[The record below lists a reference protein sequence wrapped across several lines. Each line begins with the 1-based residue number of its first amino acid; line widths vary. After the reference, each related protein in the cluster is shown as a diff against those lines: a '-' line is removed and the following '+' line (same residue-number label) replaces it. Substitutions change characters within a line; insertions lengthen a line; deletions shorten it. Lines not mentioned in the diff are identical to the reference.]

1 MGGEGRDS
9 SLGWWGVCL
18 WGTLTIV
25 RLVKPLKIRAIRP
38 QLDLTLLHLFSLCLG
53 VAALW
58 LPLDR
63 HLQVRKKEPNQNH
76 KQVGFS
82 SLHLILLLQK
92 TGAPWGS

>member
-1 MGGEGRDS
+1 MGGEGRES

-25 RLVKPLKIRAIRP
+25 RLVKPLKITVIRVISP
-38 QLDLTLLHLFSLCLG
+38 QLDLTLVHLFSLCLG

-63 HLQVRKKEPNQNH
+63 HLQVGKK
-76 KQVGFS
+76 
-82 SLHLILLLQK
+82 
-92 TGAPWGS
+92 

>member
-1 MGGEGRDS
+1 MGGEGRES

-25 RLVKPLKIRAIRP
+25 RLVKPLKMRVIRP
-38 QLDLTLLHLFSLCLG
+38 QLDLILVHLFSLCLG

-63 HLQVRKKEPNQNH
+63 HLQVGKK
-76 KQVGFS
+76 
-82 SLHLILLLQK
+82 
-92 TGAPWGS
+92 